1 MVKPCNTLA
10 ELKEEILAAGD
21 KLVVIDFWCPT
32 CRMMSPEM
40 EKLATEEK
48 DVVFLGVDVDAESG
62 FYINALPTF
71 SFILIKDGAMIDVV
85 RYWKVGK
92 ATIHKLKEAINE
104 HRGSQSSLSAWWP
117 W

>member
-21 KLVVIDFWCPT
+21 KLVVIAEWCPT
-32 CRMMSPEM
+32 CRMMSQEI

-48 DVVFLGVDVDAESG
+48 DVMFLGVHVYTEASKH

-71 SFILIKDGAMIDVV
+71 ILIKVGHIIIVV
-85 RYWKVGK
+85 EESIGRKILVKGPRNLCFEILNQVG
-92 ATIHKLKEAINE
+92 IIN
-104 HRGSQSSLSAWWP
+104 
-117 W
+117 